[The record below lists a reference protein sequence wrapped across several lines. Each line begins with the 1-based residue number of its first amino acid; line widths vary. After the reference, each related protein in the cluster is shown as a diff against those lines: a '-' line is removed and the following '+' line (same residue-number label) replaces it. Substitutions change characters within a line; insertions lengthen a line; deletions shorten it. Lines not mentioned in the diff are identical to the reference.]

1 MYPGN
6 QNNMIPHK
14 NVVVLVAAFV
24 SIMLL
29 IVARHHPPS
38 RRKIKEIWHGRVF
51 WEGESNTTMLRAPL
65 HNKTLSHFKSSP
77 NLEEDNSETNSVKAD
92 KNKLDTEDLCIFEC
106 QHGDPDLLSKECLC
120 KCERGYS
127 GKHCEIT
134 NKCSPDGSKNT
145 EQIICQNDG
154 IVSGITGECG
164 CMCQKN
170 YEGTHCEIYKWP
182 MTYFIQMNKE
192 ERINHVATMMKEHP
206 RLNAKIW
213 NAITPDTM
221 HDEIYSKYVNRKTF
235 EKVRTG
241 AIGCALS
248 HVTVLKHFLTTDARE
263 LLVFED
269 DAQIDPDFEN
279 KYIKFRENLP
289 DNFDMCQLLHHPSD
303 KNTRPQK
310 KYKMDNKYVM
320 KAYGAWGTVS
330 LLYSRKGAKRLLDLI
345 IPISNTIDDMIK
357 GHIRA
362 NKLNAYMP
370 VDDLVTMPYKY
381 QSNIWNTKIN
391 TVIPSN
397 KLDPICKSFPNVWTS
412 KKRADCLKLLDVF
425 HNFAEEINAEYAII
439 GGTAIGYMRHN
450 KTLLPWE
457 DDIDVYLRPEDV
469 SKMKARIDKSDIYCH
484 ASLWLGFKMFRCD
497 SPKIGKYEW
506 RWPMIDIFTT
516 KNNWNTP
523 DIMWPSKLSTL
534 EGQTVRIP
542 NDIHKC
548 ISTEKDNKYMSKC
561 VSSGWNHEKEKGTG
575 FGGKKIPCKELVQK
589 CGSQWP
595 KYMWPMETPV
605 KDVLT
610 KAPNVIVSNAIDDKK
625 PDTKPPKS
633 NFCKSYPSIYSG
645 QLYEESLDIILHIQK
660 VLSAAKMEWSIAFG
674 TSLGWKRGN
683 TFTPYDD
690 DMDIVIKKRDS
701 KPFRQLFK
709 PPFCTATFW
718 GGLKVFKCSRPSA
731 GKYKWKTPFVDVW
744 DGTHMSSKWKYED
757 SFMFPTRPTVFA
769 GYIVQVSK
777 NIEKHLAIK
786 YPTPDNCTTLT
797 WNHIKE
803 QRNKEKRQTHPCSE
817 VQKQCFSD
825 KIDVYRY
832 PPLITNSSKRQEI
845 LYDMLQWFDNIASKY
860 DIKYS
865 LVYGTLLGWRREGH
879 IISKDTDLGV
889 QIGSVGISK
898 LVHLIDTGIAKAAS
912 EHGGINTN
920 KITLLV
926 RKTHDR
932 LFSDVQRTNC
942 KGEPVSRMV
951 DGCAF
956 NGPIARVMFKGNHV
970 DIYFRS
976 SYVPGAPS
984 AWHCRKNTGCV
995 YSQSRYSVPLP
1006 EVYPCRLGPV
1016 DTTCF
1021 GPSIVKQHLN
1031 EIYGKEWIKVGKKVY
1046 Y

>member
-1 MYPGN
+1 MS
-6 QNNMIPHK
+6 QQHFFVMA
-14 NVVVLVAAFV
+14 AAFI
-24 SIMLL
+24 SIVLL
-29 IVARHHPPS
+29 MVARHHPPS
-38 RRKIKEIWHGRVF
+38 RRKIKEIWHGRVY
-51 WEGESNTTMLRAPL
+51 WEGNTTMLRSTALEVVDTATGSELTVTPPEVTDTDTVTPPEVLKSQPDNHKASNAMIPKIIHQYWNGAHPPKGLMQHCRDLHPDWEYHLWTPENVGEIPDFHNEDIFNAFSHQQVNDQSDILRFEVLRTYGGIYLDADTVCFRSLEPL
-65 HNKTLSHFKSSP
+65 RKNGFFAGYHNF
-77 NLEEDNSETNSVKAD
+77 DNPGIPHRKNKNIASAVIGSVKNHPLAVELVHVLGNNQKHARGPAW
-92 KNKLDTEDLCIFEC
+92 KNVGPGLLTRVVTDCTICNAT
-106 QHGDPDLLSKECLC
+106 GDIHIYPYWAFVPYHFREKSVLTSYIHRLWELPRVKKYNSYCMNLWGTTFNAWKSL
-120 KCERGYS
+120 
-127 GKHCEIT
+127 
-134 NKCSPDGSKNT
+134 
-145 EQIICQNDG
+145 QN
-154 IVSGITGECG
+154 I
-164 CMCQKN
+164 
-170 YEGTHCEIYKWP
+170 
-182 MTYFIQMNKE
+182 
-192 ERINHVATMMKEHP
+192 
-206 RLNAKIW
+206 
-213 NAITPDTM
+213 ITP
-221 HDEIYSKYVNRKTF
+221 
-235 EKVRTG
+235 
-241 AIGCALS
+241 
-248 HVTVLKHFLTTDARE
+248 
-263 LLVFED
+263 
-269 DAQIDPDFEN
+269 
-279 KYIKFRENLP
+279 
-289 DNFDMCQLLHHPSD
+289 
-303 KNTRPQK
+303 
-310 KYKMDNKYVM
+310 
-320 KAYGAWGTVS
+320 
-330 LLYSRKGAKRLLDLI
+330 
-345 IPISNTIDDMIK
+345 
-357 GHIRA
+357 
-362 NKLNAYMP
+362 
-370 VDDLVTMPYKY
+370 
-381 QSNIWNTKIN
+381 
-391 TVIPSN
+391 
-397 KLDPICKSFPNVWTS
+397 
-412 KKRADCLKLLDVF
+412 
-425 HNFAEEINAEYAII
+425 
-439 GGTAIGYMRHN
+439 
-450 KTLLPWE
+450 
-457 DDIDVYLRPEDV
+457 
-469 SKMKARIDKSDIYCH
+469 
-484 ASLWLGFKMFRCD
+484 
-497 SPKIGKYEW
+497 
-506 RWPMIDIFTT
+506 
-516 KNNWNTP
+516 
-523 DIMWPSKLSTL
+523 
-534 EGQTVRIP
+534 
-542 NDIHKC
+542 
-548 ISTEKDNKYMSKC
+548 
-561 VSSGWNHEKEKGTG
+561 
-575 FGGKKIPCKELVQK
+575 
-589 CGSQWP
+589 
-595 KYMWPMETPV
+595 
-605 KDVLT
+605 
-610 KAPNVIVSNAIDDKK
+610 PNVIVSNAIDDKK

-803 QRNKEKRQTHPCSE
+803 QRKKEKRQTHPCSE

-879 IISKDTDLGV
+879 IISKDTDLDV

-956 NGPIARVMFKGNHV
+956 SGPIARVMFKGKHV
-970 DIYFRS
+970 DIYFRCSHLTSVPS
-976 SYVPGAPS
+976 S
-984 AWHCRKNTGCV
+984 WHCKGRIHSGCS
-995 YSQSRYSVPLP
+995 YCQSRDSVPLP

-1016 DTTCF
+1016 DTYCF
-1021 GPSIVKQHLN
+1021 GPDIVKRDLN
-1031 EIYGKEWIKVGKKVY
+1031 EIYSDWMIIK
-1046 Y
+1046 